1 MHESELSTIPSIVD
15 NPIPNALLI
24 TPLPHNRTGGEGAV
38 QGRPVFRLRH
48 FRRPLFINSKMLDC
62 SELQLLVR
70 RGSGR
75 GPGQD
80 SGTVGKRLLTRGSG
94 RVHEPRAFAVSCRL
108 QRPLDIYPALTWKW
122 ASCWVREGTFGGPH
136 VGCGRREQH
145 FPFGH

>member
-1 MHESELSTIPSIVD
+1 MHASESLTIPS
-15 NPIPNALLI
+15 NPIPIQQQN
-24 TPLPHNRTGGEGAV
+24 GGEGAV

-48 FRRPLFINSKMLDC
+48 FRRSVFVASKMLDG

-80 SGTVGKRLLTRGSG
+80 SRTVGKRLLTRGSG
-94 RVHEPRAFAVSCRL
+94 RVHEPRAFAVSCRV
-108 QRPLDIYPALTWKW
+108 QRPLDIYPTLTWKW
-122 ASCWVREGTFGGPH
+122 ASCWVREDTFGGPY
-136 VGCGRREQH
+136 VGCGRQH